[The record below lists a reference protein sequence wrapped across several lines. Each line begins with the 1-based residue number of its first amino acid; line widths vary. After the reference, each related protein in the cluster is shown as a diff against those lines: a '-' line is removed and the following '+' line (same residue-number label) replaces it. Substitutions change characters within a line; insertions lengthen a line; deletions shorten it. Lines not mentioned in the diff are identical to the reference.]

1 MSATTRALLGL
12 AIGAVTAGACGGRA
26 PTASP
31 TPTLPDRPQPFNRAA
46 FIEALFFG
54 TGPLA
59 DYSNRGCATQDE
71 RMVGWPDGS
80 VVNITMPPTLSA
92 EERAG
97 VIGPASQTR
106 EATGGAVTTTIEL
119 ASDSNPPQPTGE
131 IFVYKVSPDQVH
143 VLCGSPKAD
152 LCAPIVQSFGIIRSA
167 RIIGAEVAG
176 GDGGGYSHEL
186 GHALFGLCHLNPA
199 SAVFQNPY
207 GQSPSSMMGAGN
219 GGRRLTDDDMRA
231 IKAVYAAG
239 LRAGASRTEFINA
252 GLIDR

>member
-1 MSATTRALLGL
+1 MSPTARALLGL
-12 AIGAVTAGACGGRA
+12 VISAVTAGACGSGT
-26 PTASP
+26 PTVSP
-31 TPTLPDRPQPFNRAA
+31 TPTPPDASQPLDRAA

-59 DYSNRGCATQDE
+59 DYSNRGCATQDQ
-71 RMVGWPDGS
+71 RMVGWPEGS
-80 VVNITMPPTLSA
+80 VVTITISPTLSA

-97 VIGPASQTR
+97 VIGPASQAR
-106 EATGGAVTTTIEL
+106 EATGGAVTTTVES
-119 ASDSNPPQPTGE
+119 ATGSDPPQPTGE
-131 IFVYKVSPDQVH
+131 IAVVKVPPDQVQM
-143 VLCGSPKAD
+143 LCGSQEAD
-152 LCAPIVQSFGIIRSA
+152 LCAAVVQSFGVIRSA
-167 RIIGAEVAG
+167 RIIGPDVAG

-207 GQSPSSMMGAGN
+207 GRSPASIMGAGN

-252 GLIDR
+252 GLIGR